1 MPKSISQSV
10 LMLLC
15 VIAFGGCR
23 DRKVSSNQYP
33 VIYNAWNARY
43 QYNPMT
49 REMQPVV
56 DDKTIGRAWS
66 RDEFGRLN
74 SMYFY
79 SGVNGRDE
87 DLLQTHKAKLDK
99 MRDRQWEEERES
111 RIAQIKEQI
120 ALRESNQTQE
130 PEQDLEN
137 LNESDED
144 MDAFIPVSNIELSL
158 PSEESVVPEIPGVP
172 FDSVGESEMEEPS
185 PFAPLPQLP

>member
-10 LMLLC
+10 IMLC
-15 VIAFGGCR
+15 VIAFWGCR
-23 DRKVSSNQYP
+23 DRKVSNNQYP

-87 DLLQTHKAKLDK
+87 DLLQTHKVMLDK
-99 MRDRQWEEERES
+99 KLTANGKRKES
-111 RIAQIKEQI
+111 
-120 ALRESNQTQE
+120 
-130 PEQDLEN
+130 
-137 LNESDED
+137 
-144 MDAFIPVSNIELSL
+144 PVLHKLKSKL
-158 PSEESVVPEIPGVP
+158 P
-172 FDSVGESEMEEPS
+172 
-185 PFAPLPQLP
+185 

>member
-10 LMLLC
+10 IMLLC
-15 VIAFGGCR
+15 VIALGGCR

-87 DLLQTHKAKLDK
+87 DLLQTHKVMLDK
-99 MRDRQWEEERES
+99 KRDRQWEEERES

-172 FDSVGESEMEEPS
+172 FDSAGEAEMEEPS